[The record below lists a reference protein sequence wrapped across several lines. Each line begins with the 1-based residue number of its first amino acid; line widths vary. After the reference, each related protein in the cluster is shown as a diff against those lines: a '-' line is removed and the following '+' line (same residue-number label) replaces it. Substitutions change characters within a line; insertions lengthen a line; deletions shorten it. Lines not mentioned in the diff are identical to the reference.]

1 MKWPTLIEGTLIS
14 RYKRF
19 MADVKLR
26 SGTVVTAH
34 CPNSGSM
41 KSCCEPG
48 RTVYL
53 SRSDR
58 PGRRLAY
65 TWEMIEM
72 PSSLVGVNTMVP
84 NRLVREAI
92 LLGLL
97 PQLGPFEA
105 IRSEVPYGAGS
116 RIDLLLER
124 GEGRCC
130 YIEVKNCTLIE
141 DGVALFPDAVTSR
154 GLKHVEELQAMV
166 RTGHDAVA
174 FFLIQ
179 RMDSRVFRPAD
190 RIDPAYGSALRK
202 AAENGVQIM
211 AYDVVADLQTINL
224 RHAVP
229 CEL

>member
-1 MKWPTLIEGTLIS
+1 MQWPRLIEGTLIS

-26 SGTVVTAH
+26 NGHTVTAH

-41 KSCCEPG
+41 KTCSEPG
-48 RTVYL
+48 RRVYL

-72 PSSLVGVNTMVP
+72 PSSLVGVNTTVP
-84 NRLVREAI
+84 NKLVREAV
-92 LLGLL
+92 LLGAL
-97 PQLGPFEA
+97 PELGLFTA
-105 IRSEVPYGAGS
+105 VRSEVRYGANS

-124 GEGRCC
+124 DEEKRC
-130 YIEVKNCTLIE
+130 YIEVKNCTLLE
-141 DGVALFPDAVTSR
+141 GDAALFPDAVTSR
-154 GLKHVEELQAMV
+154 GLKHLQELQAMN
-166 RTGHDAVA
+166 RAGHDAVA

-179 RMDSRVFRPAD
+179 RMDARVFRPAD
-190 RIDPAYGSALRK
+190 RIDPAYGKELRK
-202 AAENGVQIM
+202 AVERGVQIM
-211 AYDVVADLQTINL
+211 AYDVRMDLQEITLGNAI
-224 RHAVP
+224 P